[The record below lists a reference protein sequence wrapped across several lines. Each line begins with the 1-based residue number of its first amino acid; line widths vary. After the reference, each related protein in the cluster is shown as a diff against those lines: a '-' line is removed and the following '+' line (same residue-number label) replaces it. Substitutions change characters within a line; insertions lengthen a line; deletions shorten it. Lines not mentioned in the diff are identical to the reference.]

1 MTAKN
6 KVGMIDG
13 TVARP
18 PEGDPNR
25 AKWEISN
32 ALVIS
37 WIFNTLDSKLQSSVA
52 CATVAQDLLEDL
64 RERYSQGNETR
75 IYQLKAEIG
84 KLKQD
89 GMTIPRYYS
98 RLKGLWDE
106 LDNYL
111 QIPACTCSAAKT
123 YAAQREREKIHQF
136 LMGLGSEYATRTG
149 LGSGQFDGLQAH
161 QAQIGSFNPGP
172 GQFGGLQAHQ
182 AQIGQSS
189 LGPNQMGRLQAHQA
203 PSGQLR
209 SGLNRLAHLSD
220 PAFQRLLDFLGPDD
234 DNMHPASGKNF
245 ISNRTTR
252 RTIGVGELQGG
263 VYYLRLVA
271 IQEQANRVISE
282 ETGDL

>member
-136 LMGLGSEYATRTG
+136 LMGLGSEYATVRSNILSHEPAHSLNKVHALILHEERQKMVALSHENTTPDAAVFLSKLTG
-149 LGSGQFDGLQAH
+149 NKAEMQGSGGTSGYGG
-161 QAQIGSFNPGP
+161 QIGGR
-172 GQFGGLQAHQ
+172 GGTSKTCYHC
-182 AQIGQSS
+182 
-189 LGPNQMGRLQAHQA
+189 GR
-203 PSGQLR
+203 PE
-209 SGLNRLAHLSD
+209 HLKNSCW
-220 PAFQRLLDFLGPDD
+220 LLHGFLGTWD
-234 DNMHPASGKNF
+234 SKKEKGK
-245 ISNRTTR
+245 
-252 RTIGVGELQGG
+252 
-263 VYYLRLVA
+263 
-271 IQEQANRVISE
+271 
-282 ETGDL
+282 